1 MRDFEG
7 LDIINSTID
16 DLKDVAVSVTSG
28 QIGFKVELD
37 EVYPKLSFV
46 IANEDIFPDT
56 ESVNEGITIEIGF
69 KIIQKSSPDNDFE
82 FNWELVEVAD
92 VSTGIILIILAC
104 IAARTYCLIPG
115 LITADA

>member
-1 MRDFEG
+1 MGDFEG

-46 IANEDIFPDT
+46 IGNEDIFSDT
-56 ESVNEGITIEIGF
+56 ESVNEGITIEIRF
-69 KIIQKSSPDNDFE
+69 IIIPKSSPDNDFE
-82 FNWELVEVAD
+82 FDWEFVEDTD
-92 VSTGIILIILAC
+92 VSAGIIFIILAC
-104 IAARTYCLIPG
+104 IAAGAYCLISG
-115 LITADA
+115 LIAANA

>member
-16 DLKDVAVSVTSG
+16 DLKDVAISVISG

-46 IANEDIFPDT
+46 IANEDIFLQ
-56 ESVNEGITIEIGF
+56 
-69 KIIQKSSPDNDFE
+69 IQNQ
-82 FNWELVEVAD
+82 
-92 VSTGIILIILAC
+92 
-104 IAARTYCLIPG
+104 
-115 LITADA
+115 